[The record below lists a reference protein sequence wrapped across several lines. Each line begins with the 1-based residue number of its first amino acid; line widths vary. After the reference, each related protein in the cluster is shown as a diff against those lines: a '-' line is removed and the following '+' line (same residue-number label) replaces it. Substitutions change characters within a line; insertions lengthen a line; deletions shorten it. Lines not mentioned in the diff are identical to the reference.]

1 MSAGRENQHSFCPA
15 DRDIHIMAKVEF
27 KAVEKKYGNVQAV
40 WPLDLTIES
49 GEFIV
54 LLGPSGCGKTTLLR
68 MIAGLEEVTA
78 GDLLIDDISV
88 NDVPP
93 KDRNVS
99 MVFQNYALYPHL
111 SVAKNLAFPLKARR
125 IDKAEIERR
134 VSEIAEI
141 IGLKEFLHRYP
152 KQLSGGQRQ
161 RVALGRA
168 MIRNPIVFLFDEP
181 LSNLDASLR
190 EEMRSELIQLHARLG
205 KTTIYVT
212 HDQIEAMTMAQKI
225 VLMRNGHIE
234 QVATPRKIY
243 ERSANVFVGGFI
255 GSPKMNFVSARIE
268 KVNDVH
274 VLYVADAATP
284 LPKGWKLPEKVL
296 IVILGFRPQETRL
309 QNDEP
314 SDLHVLKIPMI
325 VRSLQPLGHD
335 VLINL
340 GSKDDTWTSVAQTS
354 WKKNSVS
361 VGSEVLMHIN
371 FSELH
376 FFDAQSKKRINF

>member
-1 MSAGRENQHSFCPA
+1 MSAGRENQHSFRPA

-141 IGLKEFLHRYP
+141 IGLKELLHRYP

-225 VLMRNGHIE
+225 VLMQNGRIE

-274 VLYVADAATP
+274 VLYVADAATS
-284 LPKGWKLPEKVL
+284 LPKGWKLPEKAL
-296 IVILGFRPQETRL
+296 SVILGFRPQETRL

>member
-1 MSAGRENQHSFCPA
+1 MRAGHENQHAFRPA

-68 MIAGLEEVTA
+68 MIAGLEEITA
-78 GDLLIDDISV
+78 GDLLIDDKSV
-88 NDVPP
+88 IDVPP

-134 VSEIAEI
+134 VSEVAKI
-141 IGLKEFLHRYP
+141 IDLKEFLHRYP

-225 VLMRNGHIE
+225 VLMQNGRIE

-243 ERSANVFVGGFI
+243 ERPANAFVGGFI

-274 VLYVADAATP
+274 FLYVDDAATP
-284 LPKGWKLPEKVL
+284 LPKDWKLPEKDL
-296 IVILGFRPQETRL
+296 SVILGFRPQETRL
-309 QNDEP
+309 QNDEFA
-314 SDLHVLKIPMI
+314 DLHVLKIPMI

-335 VLINL
+335 VLIDL
-340 GSKDDTWTSVAQTS
+340 SSKDDTWTSVAQTS
-354 WKKNSVS
+354 WKENSVS
-361 VGSEVLMHIN
+361 MGSEVLVNIN
-371 FSELH
+371 FNELH

>member
-1 MSAGRENQHSFCPA
+1 
-15 DRDIHIMAKVEF
+15 MAKVEF

-40 WPLDLTIES
+40 WPLDLKIES

-68 MIAGLEEVTA
+68 MVAGLEAVTA

-88 NDVPP
+88 TDVAP

-125 IDKAEIERR
+125 VDKSDIERR
-134 VSEIAEI
+134 VNEVAGI
-141 IGLKEFLHRYP
+141 IGLKEFLHRSP
-152 KQLSGGQRQ
+152 SQLSGGQRQ

-168 MIRNPIVFLFDEP
+168 MVRNPNVFLFDEP

-225 VLMRNGHIE
+225 VLMQNGRIE
-234 QVATPRKIY
+234 QVATPKEIY
-243 ERSANVFVGGFI
+243 ERPANAFVGGFI
-255 GSPKMNFVSARIE
+255 GSPKMNFLPAE
-268 KVNDVH
+268 LDTVNGVN
-274 VLYVADAATP
+274 VIRVGEAATP
-284 LPKGWKLPEKVL
+284 LPKDWELPGEVL
-296 IVILGFRPQETRL
+296 RVILGFRPQDTRL
-309 QNDEP
+309 PNNDESAP
-314 SDLHVLKIPMI
+314 HILKIPVI

-335 VLINL
+335 VLIDL
-340 GSKDDTWTSVAQTS
+340 STKDDTRAFVAQTS
-354 WKKNSVS
+354 WKSNTAAVGCEVS
-361 VGSEVLMHIN
+361 AHIN
-371 FSELH
+371 FSGLH

>member
-1 MSAGRENQHSFCPA
+1 MRAGRGDQHAFSPA
-15 DRDIHIMAKVEF
+15 YRDICMAKVEF

-40 WPLDLTIES
+40 WPLDLIIES

-134 VSEIAEI
+134 VSEVAEI

-168 MIRNPIVFLFDEP
+168 MIRNQIVLLFYEP

-225 VLMRNGHIE
+225 VLMKNGHIE

-243 ERSANVFVGGFI
+243 ERPANVFVGGFI

-274 VLYVADAATP
+274 VL
-284 LPKGWKLPEKVL
+284 
-296 IVILGFRPQETRL
+296 
-309 QNDEP
+309 
-314 SDLHVLKIPMI
+314 
-325 VRSLQPLGHD
+325 
-335 VLINL
+335 
-340 GSKDDTWTSVAQTS
+340 
-354 WKKNSVS
+354 
-361 VGSEVLMHIN
+361 
-371 FSELH
+371 
-376 FFDAQSKKRINF
+376 

>member
-1 MSAGRENQHSFCPA
+1 MRAGRGDQHAFSPA
-15 DRDIHIMAKVEF
+15 YRDICMAKVEF

-40 WPLDLTIES
+40 WPLDLIIES

-88 NDVPP
+88 NDVHP
-93 KDRNVS
+93 KNRNVS

-125 IDKAEIERR
+125 IDKSEIESR
-134 VSEIAEI
+134 VNEVAGI
-141 IGLKEFLHRYP
+141 IGLKDFLHRWP

-168 MIRNPIVFLFDEP
+168 MVRNPKVFLFDEP

-225 VLMRNGHIE
+225 VLMQNGRIE
-234 QVATPRKIY
+234 QVATPREIY
-243 ERSANVFVGGFI
+243 DRPANLFVGGFI
-255 GSPKMNFVSARIE
+255 GSPKMNFLPAKLDRVDGAMVIRVGAAVTPFPPNQEFPGEARR
-268 KVNDVH
+268 V
-274 VLYVADAATP
+274 
-284 LPKGWKLPEKVL
+284 
-296 IVILGFRPQETRL
+296 IVGFRPQDTRL
-309 QNDEP
+309 QKTGK
-314 SDLHVLKIPMI
+314 SDPHILKIPVI
-325 VRSLQPLGHD
+325 VRALQPLGHD
-335 VLINL
+335 VLIDL
-340 GSKDDTWTSVAQTS
+340 STKDDSSSFIAQTS
-354 WKKNSVS
+354 WKSNTASVE
-361 VGSEVLMHIN
+361 SEVSAHIH
-371 FSELH
+371 FSGLH
-376 FFDAQSKKRINF
+376 FFDAKSNKRINF